1 MFALQSLIT
10 FFEDLGY
17 MAHGNSQL
25 GEPWLIA
32 LFAGSNFL
40 IFAAYAIIPLALHRV
55 LRARRDLGN
64 RGLAYLFVA
73 FILLCGLT
81 HLMAI
86 VTLWVPVYTLQ
97 ALVKLVTGL
106 VSMATAA
113 VLFPLVPRII
123 ALPSPTALKQAN
135 VRLTEE
141 IAAHERTLAELR
153 KARDRLEDKVAERTR
168 ALERSKEEISILL
181 RQSGNR
187 GRNLKALIQALAR
200 QTAGQTSGRKDF
212 LDRFQARISAI
223 VEASDALTR
232 PDSGLPGTM
241 RDLAEAQ
248 LCAYVAAYPGQ
259 IAISGEDHPLTPLA
273 ARQIGLALNEL
284 ATNAIKHGAL
294 RDEGGHVAVFWSRYR
309 SWPDGR
315 ERFQLN
321 WVETLPPDRVPLAD
335 FSRGPGTGRL
345 GYGARVL
352 NITVPQRLNGKAEED
367 VTPDGMSYTL
377 DIPVDC
383 LQCQMAEYCA
393 SDAPL
398 PDGCAERACDPGGWA
413 ALGPTGAPVDR
424 ARRSA

>member
-1 MFALQSLIT
+1 
-10 FFEDLGY
+10 
-17 MAHGNSQL
+17 MAHGMCL
-25 GEPWLIA
+25 LWEPWLIA
-32 LFAGSNFL
+32 LFAGSDFL

-81 HLMAI
+81 HLVAI
-86 VTLWVPVYTLQ
+86 FTLWVPAYTIQ
-97 ALVKLVTGL
+97 GIIKLITGL

-123 ALPSPTALKQAN
+123 ALPSPTALHLAN
-135 VRLTEE
+135 ARLTEE

-153 KARDRLEDKVAERTR
+153 EARDRLEDKVAERTR
-168 ALERSKEEISILL
+168 ALERSKEEISIIL

-187 GRNLKALIQALAR
+187 GRNLKDLIQALAR
-200 QTAGQTSGRKDF
+200 QTASQSSGHKDF

-232 PDSGLPGTM
+232 PDSGLPGTI

-259 IAISGEDHPLTPLA
+259 ITISGEDHPLTPLA

-294 RDEGGHVAVFWSRYR
+294 RGEGGHVAVFWSRYR

-321 WVETLPPDRVPLAD
+321 WAETLPPDLVPPAD
-335 FSRGPGTGRL
+335 FARGSGAGRL
-345 GYGARVL
+345 GYGTRVL

-367 VTPDGMSYTL
+367 FTPEGMSYTL

-393 SDAPL
+393 TDAPV
-398 PDGCAERACDPGGWA
+398 PVGCAERACDPASWA
-413 ALGPTGAPVDR
+413 ALGPTGAAVDR